1 MSKKKPWKE
10 KLGGE
15 QAQLKKN
22 DDGNGENDMFL
33 FVIGMLQ
40 HT

>member
-1 MSKKKPWKE
+1 MSLKKPWKK

-15 QAQLKKN
+15 QAQLKK
-22 DDGNGENDMFL
+22 MMMAMVKMMCF
-33 FVIGMLQ
+33 FVVRMLQ